1 MRKLRIATIGVG
13 PSAHARSSSH
23 IDTIVKLHDHYELCA
38 FCDRSEQRLQEAG
51 EAYGIKAQ
59 YTRLDSMLAQE
70 KPDVVI
76 RLTPKDSTVPLCLTV
91 LEAGVHLINEIPIA
105 STLPQAD
112 ALIDAAARNHVKME
126 IAENVW
132 VWPEEQLKRRI
143 ARAGLLG
150 TITHGRFNYPCGTYH
165 GLSTIRKILGCDPV
179 RALGIDGEHTI
190 DPSTYL
196 DFTGRERTLCKWEA
210 GVFQF
215 PGAPGEP
222 GPINILYEMPTKG
235 RRHVAKWEIEGTGGH
250 LDGDALFLYRDLEEI
265 EIPFRYD
272 YEAVGDEQVISRL
285 WVDTDPLVEWIN
297 PFVSYRVGSSG
308 GARQYGV
315 SGKDEIARA
324 CILDSLYR
332 AVVDDA
338 EPDYGHANARKDLEA
353 WIAVRESA
361 WRGNQWVDLPIT
373 ELTSV
378 EKAIHKELICR
389 YGHDPIADRE
399 KLLETTYVRG
409 GVLWDLLGWL

>member
-13 PSAHARSSSH
+13 PSGHARSSSH

-51 EAYGIKAQ
+51 EAYGVKAQ

-112 ALIDAAARNHVKME
+112 ALIDAASRNQVKME

-132 VWPEEQLKRRI
+132 IWPEEQLKRRI

-215 PGAPGEP
+215 PGGPGEP

-235 RRHVAKWEIEGTGGH
+235 RRHVAKWEIEGTDGH
-250 LDGDALFLYRDLEEI
+250 LDGDALLLYRDLEEI

-297 PFVSYRVGSSG
+297 PFVPYRVGSSG
-308 GARQYGV
+308 EPHQYGV
-315 SGKDEIARA
+315 SGKDEIARV

-332 AVVDDA
+332 AVVNDT
-338 EPDYGHANARKDLEA
+338 EPDYGPANARKDLEA

-361 WRGNQWVDLPIT
+361 WRGNQWVELPIT

-378 EKAIHKELICR
+378 EKAIHKELVCR

-409 GVLWDLLGWL
+409 GVLWVLLGWL